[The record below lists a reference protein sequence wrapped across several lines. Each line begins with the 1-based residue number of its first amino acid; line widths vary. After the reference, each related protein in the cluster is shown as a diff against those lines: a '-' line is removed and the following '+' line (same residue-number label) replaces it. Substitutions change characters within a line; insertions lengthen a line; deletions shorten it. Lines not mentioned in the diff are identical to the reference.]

1 MSEIHDPYRSPG
13 WSSSAEPEE
22 WELPKTSV
30 WVIIF
35 LTLVTIGLYIPVWF
49 LRRRKILNRLSPGRH
64 LDAFLAGLV
73 ALYGGAFVLGLSVG
87 VSGAPEGQNLQFW
100 TSVVDIASR
109 ILTLV
114 LSFQVKAILE
124 ENYPD
129 DISGVGTFFLSIF
142 YLQYKINRLQPKGP
156 AGSILGLR

>member
-1 MSEIHDPYRSPG
+1 MAEIQDLYRPPG
-13 WSSSAEPEE
+13 WSSSAEPDDS
-22 WELPKTSV
+22 ELPKTSV
-30 WVIIF
+30 LVVIF
-35 LTLVTIGLYIPVWF
+35 LTLITIGLYVPVWF
-49 LRRRKILNRLSPGRH
+49 LRRRKVLNRLSPARNVN
-64 LDAFLAGLV
+64 AFIAGLV
-73 ALYGGAFVLGLSVG
+73 ALYLGAFVLGITAG
-87 VSGAPEGQNLQFW
+87 VEGAPQGQNLDFW
-100 TSVVDIASR
+100 TGVVDIASR

-156 AGSILGLR
+156 AGSVLGLR

>member
-1 MSEIHDPYRSPG
+1 
-13 WSSSAEPEE
+13 
-22 WELPKTSV
+22 
-30 WVIIF
+30 
-35 LTLVTIGLYIPVWF
+35 
-49 LRRRKILNRLSPGRH
+49 
-64 LDAFLAGLV
+64 
-73 ALYGGAFVLGLSVG
+73 LGITAG
-87 VSGAPEGQNLQFW
+87 VSGAPQGQNLDFW

-156 AGSILGLR
+156 AGSVLGLR